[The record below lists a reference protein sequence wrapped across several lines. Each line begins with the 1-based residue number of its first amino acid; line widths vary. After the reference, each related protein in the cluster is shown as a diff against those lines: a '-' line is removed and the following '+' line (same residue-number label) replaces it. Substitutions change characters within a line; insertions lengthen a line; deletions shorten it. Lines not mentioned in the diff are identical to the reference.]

1 MIMKKQILSLVAVL
15 VLGSSACMAQNPQRD
30 GRDRRGGMME
40 RMKTELSLSDE
51 QVAQMKEIFSEM
63 RPQQQGER
71 PTREQMQK
79 RREEMTAKI
88 KKVLTEEQYAKYEK
102 MRKERRPNRPQN
114 GGGTKIRRNQY
125 HHIQKSRL
133 EADGLQTAFH
143 L

>member
-102 MRKERRPNRPQN
+102 MRKERRPHRPQN
-114 GGGTKIRRNQY
+114 GGG
-125 HHIQKSRL
+125 QK
-133 EADGLQTAFH
+133 
-143 L
+143 